1 MISEDKQRIKSR
13 SDEFATSKMEVEDV
27 TKLTL
32 DFAMTAFAVFAP
44 GIGTAISTIYFVSRI
59 FW

>member
-1 MISEDKQRIKSR
+1 MEAED
-13 SDEFATSKMEVEDV
+13 AA
-27 TKLTL
+27 KLAL
-32 DFAMTAFAVFAP
+32 DGAMTAFAVFAP